1 MRIGVDATSTQNSRG
16 YGRHAR
22 ALLNALINLDAR
34 NEYTLLMDDNWA
46 PGMFPPRA
54 QVKWVRTG
62 VPAATAASAN
72 SHRSVLDLVRMSR
85 ALSDWSFDLV
95 LFPTIYTYVPVFS
108 PAKKVVVIHDVIAET
123 YPHLT
128 LPSLPAKLFWRS
140 KVAAGRWQADAIAT
154 VSNFSR
160 EGIVN
165 HFKIDP
171 DRVFVIGEASDPIF
185 RVLPNPKPT
194 PRLCAL
200 DLIGDTRMVVYV
212 GGFSPHKNLEA
223 LVSAFARITSQSSF
237 SDLRLVLV
245 GEDKKEVFHSYSGT
259 IRRQVEALG
268 IGERVI
274 FTGYLPDEELVVLL
288 NLATVL
294 VLPSLMEGFGLPAVE
309 AAACGCPVIATNASP
324 LPELFGEG
332 GIFIDP
338 TEQDE
343 LETALSLVVE
353 SASLREH
360 MRREG
365 LAAAGRLTWESA
377 ARQMMDLIRQVVMR

>member
-22 ALLNALINLDAR
+22 ALLNALIRLDTK
-34 NEYTLLMDDNWA
+34 NDYTLLMDANWA
-46 PGMFPPRA
+46 SGTLPPGAEVR
-54 QVKWVRTG
+54 WVQTE

-72 SHRSVLDLVRMSR
+72 SRRSIFDLVRMSR
-85 ALSDWSFDLV
+85 AMSDWSFDLV

-108 PAKKVVVIHDVIAET
+108 PAKKVVIIHDVIAET
-123 YPHLT
+123 YPQLT

-140 KVAAGRWQADAIAT
+140 KVAVGRWQADAIAT

-171 DRVFVIGEASDPIF
+171 ERVFVIDEASDPIF
-185 RVLPNPKPT
+185 RVLPDPKPT
-194 PRLCAL
+194 PRLSAL
-200 DLIGDTRMVVYV
+200 DLARDGRLVVYV

-223 LVSAFARITSQSSF
+223 LVFAFAKLAAQSSF

-245 GEDKKEVFHSYSGT
+245 GEDKKEVFHSYSRT
-259 IRRQVEALG
+259 IKRRVEALG
-268 IGERVI
+268 IGDRVI

-294 VLPSLMEGFGLPAVE
+294 ALPSLIEGFGLPAVE

-324 LPELFGEG
+324 LPELLGEG

-338 TEQDE
+338 TEQEE
-343 LETALSLVVE
+343 LETALNLVVE
-353 SASLREH
+353 STSLRDQ
-360 MRREG
+360 MRKAG

-377 ARQMMDLIRQVVMR
+377 ARQMLNLMQQVVTR